1 MLIRHSDEIAGAT
14 IGSAAIDQD
23 FQRLAMKRLEQADSD
38 GKLFASPKNAAWEM
52 MRSQDFQNTK
62 CDHGGL
68 DDTPVFSVP
77 ISKVDS
83 SYFDVTVGL
92 GNGEMRFD
100 RSVLRISS
108 ARLHHILILV
118 REDLKALFD
127 RQVQKLIKLID
138 SQLHNMQQKHPTQPV
153 VRLPVQIIFHSG

>member
-1 MLIRHSDEIAGAT
+1 MSTSLSDRIAGAT

-38 GKLFASPKNAAWEM
+38 GKLFASPENASWEM
-52 MRSQDFQNTK
+52 MKSQDFQNTK
-62 CDHGGL
+62 CEHGGL

-77 ISKVDS
+77 ISKVDP
-83 SYFDVTVGL
+83 SYFDVTAGI
-92 GNGEMRFD
+92 GDGEMRFN
-100 RSVLRISS
+100 RSVPR
-108 ARLHHILILV
+108 ILIARFGRILIMV

-127 RQVQKLIKLID
+127 RQVQRLIKLID

-153 VRLPVQIIFHSG
+153 VCIQER